1 MESFIERYCHLVGRT
16 EGFEL
21 QGREGVAGGCKL
33 DQETLAPVRIHS
45 PDTEGMSWKMAY
57 RVLCSPAGDKVSGL
71 LAVLHIA
78 SDTSAPSEH

>member
-45 PDTEGMSWKMAY
+45 PDTEGMSWKMA
-57 RVLCSPAGDKVSGL
+57 
-71 LAVLHIA
+71 
-78 SDTSAPSEH
+78 